1 MQIHQQFRVHR
12 SAVAMGLACLLALGL
27 GGATGEAQT
36 ANAAPTISALTD
48 QLIQQGGTTGAKAFT
63 IGDDTTP
70 AGSLTLSGASSSPS
84 LVPAG
89 NIVFGGSGANRTV
102 TVTPAAGQSGV
113 ADITVIVTD
122 GNSASAT
129 SGFRLTVNAPPTIS
143 NIPNQNINEDGT
155 TGNLPFTLGDVET
168 PTAQLT
174 VAATSSNPTLVPSGG
189 IIFGGS
195 GTSRT
200 IRINPAAN
208 ENGTAT
214 ITVTVTDGNG
224 GTDSDT
230 FILTVNPVNDA
241 PTTTGALLGTS
252 AAPVSDQQTG
262 ITLFQDLTFVDVDQG
277 RPGNETLTV
286 TLIVTAG
293 SEAIG
298 TLRTSGTDSNLPATQ
313 TFTGT
318 PASVT
323 TQIRNLVFDPV
334 PNVTTVGQTAIFRIT
349 INVVD
354 DEGAAATNN
363 GTEREVYVRSEN
375 DLPALSVSLAPS
387 TAPDTGAVTPFRGTV
402 TDSDPGD
409 ESAGMTLTVTI
420 QTPGGSAFG
429 ALVPEVPSFTGS
441 RATVE
446 AGLQAV
452 VFRPIP
458 NSVSG
463 SQSLVFRVVVTDRNG
478 GMATSDVNFTL
489 TGANDTP
496 TIIGVAANP
505 LRLTDD
511 PSQPPFRPFRSVD
524 IIDPDLNG
532 LQSQT
537 VVLSVGDS
545 SLGTLTPSTLTGT
558 PGQVSTDL
566 KTVQFIPAQRPDR
579 VLGET
584 VSTTLTLQV
593 TDAIGAVRVNSE
605 TVLLITSVN
614 GGPVISGLPATP
626 PLLLAPA
633 EVVRPFADLAVMDDD
648 GGQIALTV
656 AIDDPAKGQL
666 VDLGGFLEGPPGTY
680 TRTGTTNEVTLALQG
695 LGFEVSDEYVFPPNA
710 PGGTSFTIT
719 AVDGVFNTTVA
730 TLEVL
735 LQNAPRNH
743 LVTSDEDALYPADY
757 DEVSQRGLPMHGT
770 LRRAVYEAGNNDVIT
785 FDLPTYPAL
794 IRLNKDLGP
803 LVLRRNLTLQ
813 GPGADLMTVSGDT
826 LGDGIPDVQL
836 MRVEAVVTLE
846 GLTLTQGRAT
856 TGGAL
861 WVGPRGDLTLRG
873 CAVTDSV
880 ATLWGGGIDVDE
892 GALRVENSLFR
903 GNSTDASL
911 GLGGG
916 AVSLFTVRPCSFANT
931 TFSGNRQRAVSGFG
945 GGALYVEIAEPSL
958 DLLVTVTHCTFARN
972 TDASSRATSILA
984 NVLNTLVTVR
994 NSVFADGQ
1002 DRNLGVHGAGRID
1015 SVGGNVSDDSTRI
1028 VLTQAGVPKSVILL
1042 DQPSDRT
1049 QVDPQLG
1056 SFNASLSPL
1065 GGHVP
1070 EAGSPVVGRAVE
1082 PLLPVDQ
1089 RGALRDADP
1098 DAGALEFGATLRLAL
1113 NEIQTSGSP
1122 ADFLEFYVLRD
1133 SAPFDLSGYGVWL
1146 NGELRHVFS
1155 NSPPTLVRPGAGVVV
1170 ADTLIAAV
1178 GGTPVQTPVGG
1189 IDTVLGLDTAGVL
1202 EVRTPGTS
1210 GRTILR
1216 RSYLGVYADPEDP
1229 QDNLVLGNKSLTL
1242 RPQFRGFA
1250 YVPHPLES
1258 DSPGGDSGGTPF
1270 GSPNAFPSAVDDL
1283 ITVGEDERILI
1294 PVTLNDVDSDGN
1306 DRPIIV
1312 GLSPLP
1318 GDNGSLGSVLSGLG
1332 AFLQVLPIQTP
1343 TLGTDI
1349 LYNPRVSESLQ
1360 SLSEG
1365 YERVD
1370 TFYYAIVD
1378 EGSGSVEELQGATGV
1393 SPTTILSANHRL
1405 ATGQQVLLAGT
1416 GNAAYDGVRVV
1427 TVVDADRFSIP
1438 VGFAGDPG
1446 QGGQWTT
1453 VLTQLNG
1460 TITAYAGT
1468 VGSLPVSVT
1477 ATAHGLVNNQAIVI
1491 SGASVAAYNGT
1502 HVITRVDAN
1511 TFTLPVAFAGNPTP
1525 RGSWTATLSR
1535 TPTRRSEGQ
1544 VTIKVIGANDPPRP
1558 TDDVVD
1564 AEEETLLR
1572 ILGDP
1577 HLLGSTTVFDTDDAY
1592 PQVPQLATVNLLAND
1607 DDVDDD
1613 DDRTTLR
1620 VVGVVS
1626 GVKAITAYAGDPGAT
1641 PVTVT
1646 SPGHGLVNNT
1656 VILISGYGG
1665 HPSYNT
1671 FHRVTVVD
1679 EDTFT
1684 LPVLFVDEGWVTPE
1698 PGVWAV
1704 LTDENRLQ
1712 AETERGGEVS
1722 LEIRTDRI
1730 ETSMVYNP
1738 LPSSYLDA
1746 LPKDAIGLDSFYYA
1760 VEDSHGAVSLAK
1772 VTLRVTGRNDDPI
1785 PVADPPALARLPS
1798 GTSLGVVISNLVTQF
1813 QLPSGT
1819 LGRSDVEVQYLGTA
1833 YALDGLWSTDEETPI
1848 TLLTE
1853 ELTSND
1859 FDVDTGDIAQLKV
1872 VSVSSPSLF
1881 EAAVT
1886 LSADGASILY
1896 DPSVS
1901 DVLDALARGEPVV
1914 DGFEVVI
1921 SDEQGGL
1928 VSTWVAVVV
1937 TGLNDTPEAL
1947 DDAASTPEDTELV
1960 VLPLANDIEEDIN
1973 GVVPDNQLRMIPQPT
1988 TLTPLGA
1995 ELTVT
2000 TEELVY
2006 DPTVSAYL
2014 NSLQQDA
2021 TVVEIIPYT
2030 AADGSLV
2037 FANTDYFRVQADGS
2051 GYDLDV
2057 LANDRNL
2064 TGSGGSLSLLEVGTP
2079 NRGGSALVAAG
2090 NRVTYSPQV
2099 NYVGDE
2105 VFPYTVTDAN
2115 GNVDRGIV
2123 VVRVEVNALNG
2134 NLQAADDAYHVA
2146 KGQSPLLAVLANDNI
2161 LPAPGGSL
2169 SITRIVTS
2177 PLRDRV
2183 EITPTGITYIQEDAG
2198 PFPYDTTFQYEVSGG
2213 GVSRAVAT
2221 VRVTVVDREGT
2232 LDARADAFSLPS
2244 DTTLVPLDVL
2254 ANDNILPGTPVVL
2267 GIAQVARE
2275 PEYGTVVIEAGGGR
2289 LLYTPNQG
2297 FVGRD
2302 TLRYL
2307 ATDRFGGTGFAEVT
2321 LMVGTLYTANDIFT
2335 VAFDDPNTTEDD
2347 HEVTVL
2353 DVLANDRVLQTDPQT
2368 LTIDPTSLPTT
2379 SLGTLTLGTQGRTLI
2394 FNPHPGQVG
2403 EEDLLYTIRDG
2414 STPARTAQGRLTLV
2428 VIESGVRAN
2437 PDFYAVEVGSGG
2449 NVLPVLSND
2458 AAIPDRGRR
2467 LAIVSIG
2474 SGLDAPNRG
2483 GTVSIADSGDAFLY
2497 TPAPGFSGEEVFTYV
2512 MTDSRSFDTA
2522 KVVVRVTS
2530 GALVASEDAFTVF
2543 FGTEPDP
2550 ENAGQVRPVTFSL
2563 PLLANDRVIP
2573 DLGQLLQITGVGI
2586 DDINAENA
2594 PDRAGWAEVS
2604 ADGTTLLY
2612 TPRQDTGFPYIE
2624 QFTYEISDGTARR
2637 TQARVA
2643 ITVQERTGFRDMQTE
2658 NDAYA
2663 VLRDSAGNVLPV
2675 LANDDVKP
2683 SGAAG
2688 WTITETTPAAF
2699 GGVVS
2704 ISGRNLLY
2712 TPRPNFVGTDTF
2724 TYFVSDGVGGTG
2736 SALVRVKVGDLSL
2749 SPDVF
2754 TALSGSADNEL
2765 DVLANDGLRPEE
2777 GLGYQLV
2784 GVTVPQ
2790 YGAASVLNAR
2800 VLYTPSAGW
2809 SGGYPYADTFEYI
2822 VEDDSGLEVRAA
2834 VQVTVYEEGS
2844 DRDDANVTITVVGVN
2859 DAPTITGTRS
2869 GLEVYHRGTIRPFAT
2884 VTLNDP
2890 DEVPNPDPLTLRI
2903 VISHPTRGYLTGA
2916 SGVALPNTNGEYLF
2930 FGTDDQLTALIRTL
2944 VFVPT
2949 TGDPSRV
2956 APGVS
2961 EETRLTIYLSDPYV
2975 TVVDAN
2981 TTVIA
2986 RHAEVTRLTASDG
2999 SSADEFGFS
3008 VGASRKLVVAGAPFD
3023 DDAMIQG
3030 SGNKTGSAY
3039 LYARDAGGANAWG
3052 EASKIVALQR
3062 GIGDEFGYASDVNEA
3077 GNLVVVGARKARPSG
3092 VTTGAAWVFRRSGEG
3107 WVEEARLVAP
3117 GLASGDEYGYSVA
3130 LNGAGTVLVVG
3141 SPKHRPP
3148 SANRTGAAFVFTRN
3162 AANQTWTFVT
3172 RLNPTDGST
3181 DDEFGRSVSVN
3192 GTVIVVG
3199 SPRHS
3204 PTSKKSG
3211 AMYAYRQQASGSWA
3225 LASKL
3230 RPAAGD
3236 NGDEFGHSVAVFGD
3250 WLAAGARL
3258 DEANGK
3264 KSGTVYLFQQSTT
3277 NPNQWT
3283 ERRMLQSPQSGI
3295 DDEYGFSVDLD
3306 GQFLAVGAR
3315 RESIA
3320 GRRAGA
3326 LYVHARD
3333 QGGTAQW
3340 GLVER
3345 LIPDSVDRDDEFGYS
3360 VALRQGVVAVGA
3372 RRQQLDGRRFGAT
3385 YVYQLRYN
3393 NAPLAVGQ
3401 IDRLIANVEEP
3412 FEYFLPQ
3419 GLFADTDIGDSL
3431 VGRQLTLADG
3441 SDIPGW
3447 LAFDDVQGRLYA
3459 DTPPTTFD
3467 VGVLDLRLT
3476 AFDEDGSGANLDFE
3490 LEVVVPPGFVPSLVN
3505 APSPALAWSLAHA
3518 GGTPMPAA
3526 SASMDFLAAWVDP
3539 DGDGRSNLEE
3549 YAQGTDPF
3557 VADALDARAGI
3568 VVHLTSDGALELQFQ
3583 RRGDDPRMVC
3593 VVEGSADLLHWQALS
3608 GGLEKHRQPV
3618 SSAMETV
3625 RVVYAGQGSGEFQF
3639 FRVRM
3644 DYR

>member
-1 MQIHQQFRVHR
+1 
-12 SAVAMGLACLLALGL
+12 
-27 GGATGEAQT
+27 
-36 ANAAPTISALTD
+36 
-48 QLIQQGGTTGAKAFT
+48 
-63 IGDDTTP
+63 
-70 AGSLTLSGASSSPS
+70 
-84 LVPAG
+84 
-89 NIVFGGSGANRTV
+89 
-102 TVTPAAGQSGV
+102 
-113 ADITVIVTD
+113 
-122 GNSASAT
+122 
-129 SGFRLTVNAPPTIS
+129 
-143 NIPNQNINEDGT
+143 
-155 TGNLPFTLGDVET
+155 
-168 PTAQLT
+168 
-174 VAATSSNPTLVPSGG
+174 
-189 IIFGGS
+189 
-195 GTSRT
+195 
-200 IRINPAAN
+200 
-208 ENGTAT
+208 
-214 ITVTVTDGNG
+214 
-224 GTDSDT
+224 
-230 FILTVNPVNDA
+230 
-241 PTTTGALLGTS
+241 
-252 AAPVSDQQTG
+252 
-262 ITLFQDLTFVDVDQG
+262 
-277 RPGNETLTV
+277 
-286 TLIVTAG
+286 
-293 SEAIG
+293 
-298 TLRTSGTDSNLPATQ
+298 
-313 TFTGT
+313 
-318 PASVT
+318 
-323 TQIRNLVFDPV
+323 
-334 PNVTTVGQTAIFRIT
+334 
-349 INVVD
+349 
-354 DEGAAATNN
+354 
-363 GTEREVYVRSEN
+363 
-375 DLPALSVSLAPS
+375 
-387 TAPDTGAVTPFRGTV
+387 
-402 TDSDPGD
+402 
-409 ESAGMTLTVTI
+409 
-420 QTPGGSAFG
+420 
-429 ALVPEVPSFTGS
+429 
-441 RATVE
+441 
-446 AGLQAV
+446 
-452 VFRPIP
+452 
-458 NSVSG
+458 
-463 SQSLVFRVVVTDRNG
+463 
-478 GMATSDVNFTL
+478 
-489 TGANDTP
+489 
-496 TIIGVAANP
+496 
-505 LRLTDD
+505 
-511 PSQPPFRPFRSVD
+511 
-524 IIDPDLNG
+524 
-532 LQSQT
+532 
-537 VVLSVGDS
+537 
-545 SLGTLTPSTLTGT
+545 
-558 PGQVSTDL
+558 
-566 KTVQFIPAQRPDR
+566 
-579 VLGET
+579 
-584 VSTTLTLQV
+584 
-593 TDAIGAVRVNSE
+593 
-605 TVLLITSVN
+605 
-614 GGPVISGLPATP
+614 
-626 PLLLAPA
+626 
-633 EVVRPFADLAVMDDD
+633 
-648 GGQIALTV
+648 
-656 AIDDPAKGQL
+656 
-666 VDLGGFLEGPPGTY
+666 
-680 TRTGTTNEVTLALQG
+680 
-695 LGFEVSDEYVFPPNA
+695 
-710 PGGTSFTIT
+710 
-719 AVDGVFNTTVA
+719 
-730 TLEVL
+730 
-735 LQNAPRNH
+735 
-743 LVTSDEDALYPADY
+743 
-757 DEVSQRGLPMHGT
+757 
-770 LRRAVYEAGNNDVIT
+770 
-785 FDLPTYPAL
+785 
-794 IRLNKDLGP
+794 
-803 LVLRRNLTLQ
+803 
-813 GPGADLMTVSGDT
+813 
-826 LGDGIPDVQL
+826 LGDGSPDVQL
-836 MRVEAVVTLE
+836 IRVEAVVTLE
-846 GLTLTQGRAT
+846 GITLTQGRAT
-856 TGGAL
+856 TGGAIGVSPL
-861 WVGPRGDLTLRG
+861 GDLTLRG

-916 AVSLFTVRPCSFANT
+916 AVSLFTVRPCSFENT

-945 GGALYVEIAEPSL
+945 GGALYVEIADPSQ
-958 DLLVTVTHCTFARN
+958 DLLVTVAHGTFARN
-972 TDASSRATSILA
+972 TDASGRATSILA

-1042 DQPSDRT
+1042 DQASDRT
-1049 QVDPQLG
+1049 QVDPKLG
-1056 SFNASLSPL
+1056 SFNGSLSPL

-1070 EAGSPVVGRAVE
+1070 EDGSPVLGRAVE
-1082 PLLPVDQ
+1082 PFLPADQ
-1089 RGALRDADP
+1089 RGALRDSDP
-1098 DAGALEFGATLRLAL
+1098 DAGALEFGATRRLAL
-1113 NEIQTSGSP
+1113 NEIQTTGSP

-1133 SAPFDLSGYGVWL
+1133 SAPYDLSGYGVWL
-1146 NGELRHVFS
+1146 NGALRHVFS
-1155 NSPPTLVRPGAGVVV
+1155 TNTPTLVRPGAGVVV

-1178 GGTPVQTPVGG
+1178 GGTPVQTPEGG
-1189 IDTVLGLDTAGVL
+1189 IDTLLGLDTAGLL

-1216 RSYLGVYADPEDP
+1216 RTYLGVYADPEDP
-1229 QDNLVLGNKSLTL
+1229 QNDLDIANKSLTL

-1250 YVPHPLES
+1250 YVPHPVES
-1258 DSPGGDSGGTPF
+1258 GTPGGDSDGTPF

-1283 ITVGEDERILI
+1283 VTVGEDERTQIT
-1294 PVTLNDVDSDGN
+1294 VTLNDVDADGS

-1318 GDNGSLGSVLSGLG
+1318 GGNGNLGSQVTGLG
-1332 AFLQVLPIQTP
+1332 AFIQVVPIQTP
-1343 TLGTDI
+1343 TLGTEI
-1349 LYNPRVSESLQ
+1349 QYNPRVSPALQ

-1370 TFYYAIVD
+1370 SFYYAIVD
-1378 EGSGSVEELQGATGV
+1378 EGRGSVDELQGTIGV
-1393 SPTTILSANHRL
+1393 SPVTVLSPNHRL
-1405 ATGQQVLLAGT
+1405 ATGQQVLLEGT
-1416 GNAAYDGVRVV
+1416 GNAAYDGVRSV

-1438 VGFAGDPG
+1438 VVFAGDPG
-1446 QGGQWTT
+1446 DGGEWTT
-1453 VLTQLNG
+1453 VLTHRNG
-1460 TITAYAGT
+1460 AITTYAGT
-1468 VGSLPVSVT
+1468 VGSAPVSVT
-1477 ATAHGLVNNQAIVI
+1477 ATAHGLVDNQAIVI

-1511 TFTLPVAFAGNPTP
+1511 TFTLPVAFAGNATP
-1525 RGSWTATLSR
+1525 RGSWAATLSR
-1535 TPTRRSEGQ
+1535 TPTRRSEAQ
-1544 VTIKVIGANDPPRP
+1544 VTVKVIGANDPPSP
-1558 TDDVVD
+1558 WADEVP

-1592 PQVPQLATVNLLAND
+1592 SQVPQLSTVNLLAND

-1613 DDRTTLR
+1613 DDRTSLR
-1620 VVGVVS
+1620 IVGVVS
-1626 GVKAITAYAGDPGAT
+1626 GVSEITAYAGEPGAS

-1646 SPGHGLVNNT
+1646 SPGHGLVNNA

-1671 FHRVTVVD
+1671 FHRITVVND
-1679 EDTFT
+1679 DTFT
-1684 LPVLFVDEGWVTPE
+1684 LPVLFVDEGAQVPA
-1698 PGVWAV
+1698 PGVWAE
-1704 LTDENRLQ
+1704 LTDENRLR
-1712 AETERGGEVS
+1712 AVTERGGEVQ

-1746 LPKDAIGLDSFYYA
+1746 LPKDAIGFDSFYYA

-1785 PVADPPALARLPS
+1785 PVADPPALALLPA
-1798 GTSLGVVISNLVTQF
+1798 GPSLGVVISNLVTQF

-1819 LGRSDVEVQYLGTA
+1819 LGRANVEVQYLGTA

-1853 ELTSND
+1853 DLTSND
-1859 FDVDTGDIAQLKV
+1859 FDVDNGDIAQLKV

-1881 EAAVT
+1881 DAAVT
-1886 LSADGASILY
+1886 LSANGGSILY
-1896 DPSVS
+1896 DPSAS

-1921 SDEQGGL
+1921 SDQQGGL
-1928 VSTWVAVVV
+1928 VTTWVAVVV
-1937 TGLNDTPEAL
+1937 SGLNDTPVAV

-1960 VLPLANDIEEDIN
+1960 VLPLANDIEVDIN

-2014 NSLQQDA
+2014 NTLQQDA

-2090 NRVTYSPQV
+2090 NRVSYSPQV

-2161 LPAPGGSL
+2161 LPTPGGHL
-2169 SITRIVTS
+2169 AITRIVTE

-2183 EITPTGITYIQEDAG
+2183 VITSTGIQYIQEDAG

-2244 DTTLVPLDVL
+2244 DTQNIPLDVL
-2254 ANDNILPGTPVVL
+2254 ANDHILPGTPVIL
-2267 GIAQVARE
+2267 EIAQIARD
-2275 PEYGTVVIEAGGGR
+2275 PDHGTAVIEEGGGR
-2289 LLYTPNQG
+2289 LLYTPNAG

-2335 VAFDDPNTTEDD
+2335 VAFDDPGTTEDD
-2347 HEVTVL
+2347 DEITVL

-2368 LTIDPTSLPTT
+2368 LTIDPASLPTS
-2379 SLGTLTLGTQGRTLI
+2379 SLGTLTLGAEGRTLI
-2394 FNPHPGQVG
+2394 FDPNVGQVG
-2403 EEDLLYTIRDG
+2403 EEDLTYIVRDG

-2449 NVLPVLSND
+2449 NELPVLSND
-2458 AAIPDRGRR
+2458 ASIPDRGRR
-2467 LAIVSIG
+2467 LAIVSVG

-2483 GTVSIADSGDAFLY
+2483 GTVSITETGDAFLY

-2550 ENAGQVRPVTFSL
+2550 ENPGQLRPVTFSL

-2586 DDINAENA
+2586 DDLNADNA

-2604 ADGTTLLY
+2604 ADGTALLY
-2612 TPRQDTGFPYIE
+2612 TPRQDMGFPYIE

-2658 NDAYA
+2658 DDAYA
-2663 VLRDSAGNVLPV
+2663 VLRDSAANVLPV

-2688 WTITETTPAAF
+2688 WSITETTPTAF

-2704 ISGRNLLY
+2704 LSGRNVLY

-2777 GLGYQLV
+2777 GLGYLLV
-2784 GVTVPQ
+2784 GVTDPQ
-2790 YGAASVLNAR
+2790 HGTASVLNAR
-2800 VLYTPSAGW
+2800 VLYTPSASW
-2809 SGGYPYADTFEYI
+2809 SGGYPYDDTFEYI

-2834 VQVTVYEEGS
+2834 VQVTVYELGS

-2903 VISHPTRGYLTGA
+2903 VISDPTHGYLTGT
-2916 SGVALPNTNGEYLF
+2916 SGVPLPQTNGEYLF
-2930 FGTDDQLTALIRTL
+2930 MGTDEQLTALIRTL

-2961 EETRLTIYLSDPYV
+2961 EETRFTIYLSDPYV
-2975 TVVDAN
+2975 TVVDDT

-3030 SGNKTGSAY
+3030 SGNKTGSSY

-3062 GIGDEFGYASDVNEA
+3062 DIGDEFGYATDVNEG
-3077 GNLVVVGARKARPSG
+3077 GNLVAVGARKARPSG
-3092 VTTGAAWVFRRSGEG
+3092 VTTGAAWIFRRSGDD

-3130 LNGAGTVLVVG
+3130 LNGAGDVLVVG

-3162 AANQTWTFVT
+3162 AANQTWTFVA
-3172 RLNPTDGST
+3172 RLNPTDGAT
-3181 DDEFGRSVSVN
+3181 DDDFGRSVSVN
-3192 GTVIVVG
+3192 GSVIVVG

-3204 PTSKKSG
+3204 PTNKKSG
-3211 AMYAYRQQASGSWA
+3211 AMYAYRQQTPGGSWT

-3230 RPAAGD
+3230 RSASGD
-3236 NGDEFGHSVAVFGD
+3236 NGDEFGHSVAVYGG

-3277 NPNQWT
+3277 NPNLWT
-3283 ERRMLQSPQSGI
+3283 ERRMLQSPTSGI

-3326 LYVHARD
+3326 LYVHSRD
-3333 QGGTAQW
+3333 EGGAAQW

-3345 LIPDSVDRDDEFGYS
+3345 LIPGSVDRDDEFGYS

-3401 IDRLIANVEEP
+3401 IDRLIANVEEA
-3412 FEYFLPQ
+3412 FEYFLPA
-3419 GLFADTDIGDSL
+3419 GLFADTDVGDSL

-3441 SDIPGW
+3441 SELPGW
-3447 LAFDDVQGRLYA
+3447 LAFDDVQGRLYS

-3467 VGVLDLRLT
+3467 VGVLELRLT

-3490 LEVVVPPGFVPSLVN
+3490 LEVVVSPGFAPSLVN
-3505 APSPALAWSLAHA
+3505 APSPALAWSLSHA

-3526 SASMDFLAAWVDP
+3526 SASLDFLAAWVDP

-3557 VADALDARAGI
+3557 LADTLDARAGI
-3568 VVHLTSDGALELQFQ
+3568 EVHLTSDGAVELQFQ
-3583 RRGDDPRMVC
+3583 RRGNDPRMVC

-3608 GGLEKHRQPV
+3608 GGLEQQRQPV
-3618 SSAMETV
+3618 SAAMETV
-3625 RVVYAGQGSGEFQF
+3625 RVVYVGQGSGEFLF